1 MNKYGFIRVASAVP
15 CVALANPFENLSRI
29 ETLVEKA
36 EDKGCDIVLFP
47 ELSLSGY
54 TCADLFLNSDLLKTS
69 LEALRRLVDFTSNMR
84 VSVVAG
90 LPLKLGGNLFDA
102 AAVIHSGE
110 ILGICVKNFIDG
122 DMGRWFSGAS
132 SLEDDRVIL
141 LDPLPVQI
149 SANLVFSISSAT
161 APTVKF
167 AIEIGSDASAVENPG
182 AKAVLNG
189 AGIILNP
196 AACVQNAGFYER
208 LINAVESASA
218 KYICGY
224 VNAGAG
230 YGESTTDKLYAGTAI
245 IADRGRIVSQGE
257 RFSMEDQLIV
267 NDIDC
272 ACIAHH
278 RLVSP
283 SFKYSGPRL
292 QFADCIFM
300 EASTDSEEDN
310 RLVRRLNRHPFIPSQ
325 CCMEAR
331 CMEIFNT
338 QVMGLVRRMDHTH
351 CKNVTIG
358 VSGGLD
364 STLALLVTAQ
374 AFKTLHLDS
383 KGICAITMPG
393 FGTTGRTYNNA
404 IKLIEHLGCTF
415 REISVKDAAIQHF
428 KDIGHDIENHDVVYE
443 NSQAR
448 ERTQILMDIA
458 NQINGMVIG
467 TGDMSEIALGWATYN
482 GDHISM
488 YNPNCSISKTL
499 VQSLVRWCAA
509 GMKETDPECSAIL
522 LDIVDTPISPEL
534 TPATADGQIKQKT
547 EDLVGPYELH
557 DFFLYHLVHN
567 GASVEKIRYLAYQA
581 FIVQTQEIDD
591 EYPLYDEATID
602 KWLATFTR
610 RFFAQQYKRSCSADG
625 VAVGSV
631 ALSPRGGLVMPSDVD
646 SSIWR

>member
-15 CVALANPFENLSRI
+15 CVALANPVENLNRI

-36 EDKGCDIVLFP
+36 DDKGCDIVLFP

-54 TCADLFLNSDLLKTS
+54 TCADLFLNSNLLKAS
-69 LEALRRLVDFTSNMR
+69 LEALHRLIDFTANLR
-84 VSVVAG
+84 TTVIVG
-90 LPLKLGGNLFDA
+90 LPLKLGGNLYDA
-102 AAVIHSGE
+102 SAVIHGGE
-110 ILGICVKNFIDG
+110 LLGISVKNFIDR
-122 DMGRWFSGAS
+122 DMCRWFSGAS
-132 SLEDDRVIL
+132 SLKEETVIL
-141 LDPLPVQI
+141 FDSLPVPI
-149 SANLVFSISSAT
+149 GANPLFSITSAD
-161 APTVKF
+161 APGVRF
-167 AIEIGSDASAVENPG
+167 AIEIGTDAAAVENPG
-182 AKAVLNG
+182 AKAALGG
-189 AGIILNP
+189 ASIIFNP
-196 AACVQNAGFYER
+196 CANVQSAGFYER
-208 LINAVESASA
+208 LVSAVECTSA

-230 YGESTTDKLYAGTAI
+230 YGESTTDKLYAGTAM
-245 IADRGRIVSQGE
+245 IADMGRVISQGK
-257 RFSMEDQLIV
+257 RFTMEDQLIF

-272 ACIAHH
+272 SYIAHH

-283 SFKYSGPRL
+283 SFKCSSL
-292 QFADCIFM
+292 NMQQADSIFV
-300 EASTDSEEDN
+300 ENDQEDEDDK
-310 RLVRRLNRHPFIPSQ
+310 LVRSLNRHPFIPSQ
-325 CCMEAR
+325 YNMEKR
-331 CMEIFNT
+331 CEEIFNT

-351 CKNVTIG
+351 CKSVAIG
-358 VSGGLD
+358 ISGGLD
-364 STLALLVTAQ
+364 STLALLVAAQ
-374 AFKTLHLDS
+374 AFKVLHLDS
-383 KGICAITMPG
+383 KGIHTVTMPG

-404 IKLIEHLGCTF
+404 VKLIESLGCTF
-415 REISVKDAAIQHF
+415 REISVKDAVIQHF
-428 KDIGHDIENHDVVYE
+428 NDIGHDIENHNVVYE

-458 NQINGMVIG
+458 NQINGMVVG
-467 TGDMSEIALGWATYN
+467 TGDMSELALGWATYN
-482 GDHISM
+482 GDHMSM

-499 VQSLVRWCAA
+499 VQTLVRWRAA
-509 GMKETDPECSAIL
+509 GMKDEDAECAAIL

-534 TPATADGQIKQKT
+534 TPASEDGQIKQKT

-581 FIVQTQEIDD
+581 FIVQAQEMDD

-625 VAVGSV
+625 IAVGSV

-646 SSIWR
+646 STIWR